1 MIIEKNVLSAL
12 DCLQSGNRVWLHGMA
27 ATPQILVKALTEKGK
42 SLKDIEI
49 VSLHTEGEAPYIAP
63 ELSEHFHLNALF
75 VAPNVRQA
83 VQQGYADYVPVFLSE
98 VPALFRNGVLPIDVA
113 LIQASPPDK
122 HGFCSLGVSV
132 EATRSAILSAKYVI
146 AQINKFMPR
155 THGDGLIH
163 SKNINAVIEHDEPL
177 PEKQPPPTGT
187 VETKIG
193 AYCAELIEDGAT
205 LQLGIGAIPDAVLSA
220 LTNHKDIGIHSE
232 MFSDGVIELVQKGVI
247 TGRKKRVH
255 PGKLSASFVL
265 GTRKLYDFV
274 DDNPQVVLLDVG
286 YVNDVSVIRR
296 NPKVTA
302 VNSAIEVDLTG
313 QVCADSIGEKIFSGV
328 GGQMDFIR
336 GASVSENGKP
346 IIALP
351 SITKK
356 GESRIVA
363 QLKPGAG
370 VVTTRANVHYVIT
383 EYGIANLY
391 GKNLRQRAKLLIS
404 IAHPDHREHL
414 EKAAFE
420 RFGRL

>member
-1 MIIEKNVLSAL
+1 
-12 DCLQSGNRVWLHGMA
+12 
-27 ATPQILVKALTEKGK
+27 
-42 SLKDIEI
+42 
-49 VSLHTEGEAPYIAP
+49 
-63 ELSEHFHLNALF
+63 
-75 VAPNVRQA
+75 
-83 VQQGYADYVPVFLSE
+83 
-98 VPALFRNGVLPIDVA
+98 
-113 LIQASPPDK
+113 
-122 HGFCSLGVSV
+122 
-132 EATRSAILSAKYVI
+132 
-146 AQINKFMPR
+146 MPR

-328 GGQMDFIR
+328 GGKWISFAVHQFQKT
-336 GASVSENGKP
+336 ENQSSHFRP
-346 IIALP
+346 
-351 SITKK
+351 
-356 GESRIVA
+356 
-363 QLKPGAG
+363 
-370 VVTTRANVHYVIT
+370 
-383 EYGIANLY
+383 
-391 GKNLRQRAKLLIS
+391 
-404 IAHPDHREHL
+404 
-414 EKAAFE
+414 
-420 RFGRL
+420 